1 MNLKHYTILL
11 LCILQC
17 WIESCQSAKV
27 IPTSMPIYA
36 IRNVNIIPMTAS
48 NELINN
54 ATVIIQNRK
63 IVAINDVIPKN
74 ATIIE
79 GKGKW
84 LLPGLV
90 DMHVH
95 NLADINFS
103 TNYPTKGA
111 TLFTDNQD
119 FMSLYLANGI
129 TTVLEL
135 SARVEHFGQ
144 RNEIIKGNIIGPRIA
159 LAFLIDGGEGSGNI
173 ANTPEEGKQTVR
185 IAKAQGYEFIKV
197 YSGLNQATF
206 NAIVQEAQKQGMKVV
221 GHIPN
226 VFRGKLAEAFIPNYS
241 LVAHAEEFS
250 KQSKS
255 FSFSDAQR
263 FAQLAKENGTWLT
276 PTLITMVR
284 IAQQTHSL
292 DSIKNSPL
300 LKYVPPLMQSKWL
313 LSNNYNRETDTKR
326 ITRIDSMVIFHQ
338 LLIKA
343 FKEAKVPIVTGTDA
357 GVSGVIWGFSLHDEI
372 ALLVKA
378 GLSPEEALVSATRL
392 PAQWLGIEDKIGTVE
407 KDKMADLLLLDAN
420 PLDDIAN
427 TRKIAGVFI
436 NGRWVNQ
443 KSLQQMLLN
452 TEKHHK
458 ANQGKDEFDWKKR
471 KSF

>member
-1 MNLKHYTILL
+1 MNLKQPLFL
-11 LCILQC
+11 VLCFLQF
-17 WIESCQSAKV
+17 WIESCQNTKV
-27 IPTSMPIYA
+27 SPTLMPTYV

-48 NELINN
+48 KELINN

-63 IVAINDVIPKN
+63 IVAINEAIPNN

-84 LLPGLV
+84 LLPGLI

-95 NLADINFS
+95 NLADVNFS
-103 TNYPTKGA
+103 NNFPTKGA
-111 TLFTDNQD
+111 TLFTNNQD
-119 FMSLYLANGI
+119 FMSLYITNGV

-144 RNEIIKGNIIGPRIA
+144 RNEIIKGNVIGPRVA
-159 LAFLIDGGEGSGNI
+159 MAFLIDGGEDSGNN
-173 ANTPEEGKQTVR
+173 ANTPEEGRQTVR

-197 YSGLNQATF
+197 YSRLNQATF

-226 VFRGKLAEAFIPNYS
+226 VFRGKLAEAFIPNFG

-263 FAQLAKENGTWLT
+263 FAQLAKENDTWLT

-313 LSNNYNRETDTKR
+313 FSNNYNRETDPKR
-326 ITRIDSMVIFHQ
+326 IARIDSMVAFHQ
-338 LLIKA
+338 ILVKA
-343 FKEAKVPIVTGTDA
+343 FKEAKVPIIAGTDA

-372 ALLVKA
+372 ALLVDA
-378 GLSPEEALVSATRL
+378 GLSPDEALTSATRL

-407 KDKMADLLLLDAN
+407 RGKMADLLLLDAN

-427 TRKIAGVFI
+427 TRKIAGVFV
-436 NGRWVNQ
+436 NGCWVN
-443 KSLQQMLLN
+443 KKTLRQMLF
-452 TEKHHK
+452 EAQKHHK
-458 ANQGKDEFDWKKR
+458 ANQAKEESNWKNR
-471 KSF
+471 KNF